1 MKQRR
6 KMERVHDRK
15 IDRAVA
21 RGLCEKKHVLHKM
34 IKAGKFSENW
44 RQIAQ
49 EVK

>member
-6 KMERVHDRK
+6 KMERVHSRK

-21 RGLCEKKHVLHKM
+21 RGLCEKKHILHNM
-34 IKAGKFSENW
+34 IKLDKFKDNW